1 MAFLLVGCVAI
12 GATALSQNP
21 ASTGPSLTPA
31 SPAAPSATPAA
42 DKTAPTTST
51 AAKAGESLP
60 STAKTGDMSPATSKV
75 QPPAKS
81 ETPAKTSSKSEAEAP
96 AAKDAPASKAFPT
109 SSAYGTTNT
118 IRKELVVER
127 ALVTLKDDNL
137 VPATEAGMITEVP
150 AKEGHSV
157 EKNALLAGIDS
168 RSTEAKRRI
177 AEAEG
182 LAAQAQAENEAE
194 IEVARAAIL
203 VSKEELKQSMEI
215 REKSPQA
222 VSLSEIR
229 KQQFTLDKSYAQEK
243 QALSEKR
250 IAGLTANA
258 KQAQLDAASIE
269 MDLRQIR
276 APFDGMVVEVMKNVG
291 DWVTVGE
298 PIMHIVG
305 LDRLKVKA
313 FVQFGGTNGSSHD
326 EVIGKPVTITVE
338 STGGRKHTV
347 TGIIGFA
354 SPVIEGVGTS
364 RQFRVWAEIDN
375 QKTIDPVTK
384 QESWKIQPGS
394 VATMTINLAPE
405 RPAAPAGKAD
415 KGRVNTYKPVAD
427 DKAGAKKGKAVER

>member
-1 MAFLLVGCVAI
+1 VIRKILVVFLLAGCAAI

-21 ASTGPSLTPA
+21 ASPGPSLTPA
-31 SPAAPSATPAA
+31 TPTPPNSKPALDKAAPAPSAA
-42 DKTAPTTST
+42 
-51 AAKAGESLP
+51 
-60 STAKTGDMSPATSKV
+60 AKTGDALPLPATSKS
-75 QPPAKS
+75 QPSAKS
-81 ETPAKTSSKSEAEAP
+81 EIPARTTSKSEAEAP
-96 AAKDAPASKAFPT
+96 MAKDAPLSKAFPT
-109 SSAYGTTNT
+109 SSAYSTTNT
-118 IRKELVVER
+118 IRKELIVER
-127 ALVTLKDDNL
+127 ALVTLIDNNL
-137 VPATEAGMITEVP
+137 VPATEAGPITEVP
-150 AKEGHSV
+150 AKEGQSV
-157 EKNALLAGIDS
+157 EKNALVAVIDT

-177 AEAEG
+177 AEAEHY
-182 LAAQAQAENEAE
+182 AAAAQAENEAE
-194 IEVARAAIL
+194 IEVARAAIA
-203 VSKEELKQSMEI
+203 VSKSELEQSEEI
-215 REKSPQA
+215 RRVNPRA
-222 VSLSEIR
+222 VSESEMR
-229 KQQFTLDKSYAQEK
+229 KQKFTLEKSYAQEK
-243 QALSEKR
+243 QALNEKK

-276 APFDGMVVEVMKNVG
+276 SPFDGMVVEVMKNVG

-305 LDRLKVKA
+305 LNKLKVKG
-313 FVQFGGTNGSSHD
+313 FVFVSGPNGASHD

-364 RQFRVWAEIDN
+364 RQFRVWAEVDN
-375 QKTIDPVTK
+375 QKTIDPITR

-415 KGRVNTYKPVAD
+415 KSRVNTYKPVAD
-427 DKAGAKKGKAVER
+427 DKAGSKKSKSVER